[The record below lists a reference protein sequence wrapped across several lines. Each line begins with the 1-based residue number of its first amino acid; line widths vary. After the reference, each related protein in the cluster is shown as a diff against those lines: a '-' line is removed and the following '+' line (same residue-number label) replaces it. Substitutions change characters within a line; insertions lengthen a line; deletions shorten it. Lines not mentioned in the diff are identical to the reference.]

1 MGLHQVKST
10 PKFTLQLAY
19 YLQLQDRIDAAY
31 KIFSKIKEE
40 DLEDN
45 QKVLFHYMTA
55 YFEFYKPE
63 PDFEKIEGIIAQ
75 YRDYPIEHL
84 TKMFKKIDQQLMEV
98 KQIQAGNFDMD
109 NENQAMNVQ
118 NANVK
123 SKDNAQMI
131 HEVTVN
137 DQGDLIIE

>member
-19 YLQLQDRIDAAY
+19 YLQLQDRIEAAY

-55 YFEFYKPE
+55 YFEFYKP
-63 PDFEKIEGIIAQ
+63 
-75 YRDYPIEHL
+75 
-84 TKMFKKIDQQLMEV
+84 
-98 KQIQAGNFDMD
+98 
-109 NENQAMNVQ
+109 
-118 NANVK
+118 
-123 SKDNAQMI
+123 
-131 HEVTVN
+131 
-137 DQGDLIIE
+137 